1 MIAIATATS
10 GVAAAIMSGD
20 RTTYSR
26 FVLPL
31 NPKDT
36 ALCVF
41 SKQDGVCRIVK
52 KTRYIIWDEAP
63 MAKRAANTFVGAS
76 KSGRLQRMILV
87 FQLTASVTVGTANS
101 SPTFLP
107 TTFMLFV

>member
-1 MIAIATATS
+1 MDLGEQGKTNLYRTLLTNFRSRGMIAIATS
-10 GVAAAIMSGD
+10 AIMSGD

-41 SKQDGVCRIVK
+41 SKQDGVCRIV
-52 KTRYIIWDEAP
+52 YWSNIEAQ
-63 MAKRAANTFVGAS
+63 TY
-76 KSGRLQRMILV
+76 
-87 FQLTASVTVGTANS
+87 
-101 SPTFLP
+101 FLEEQDLH
-107 TTFMLFV
+107 TQMSTKLSL